1 MIKVHWLN
9 LSYAVCVCVWGGGGQ
24 FPGYHRFSE
33 GNQIMDSTM
42 FCPGEPDMDCT
53 RRAMLLDPSLVQHD
67 LLESPDHGIVHVIYG
82 QDNTTFV
89 RTELT
94 KELET
99 RTGLQL
105 VPPQSR
111 VATSSSK
118 GDGVVIVIVDWHD
131 SFTEQLLR
139 EAVETAGH
147 PDTHT
152 LFLQKGWF
160 CPHWAKLPGSTLK
173 QYPQSVNE
181 RPQFWNTVSS
191 AIGQCARVQSEVY
204 YFILFLAMLHTEYFS
219 TVLLHYL
226 HSPTHE
232 SVYMHECFDQFEHL

>member
-1 MIKVHWLN
+1 MREYVTRR
-9 LSYAVCVCVWGGGGQ
+9 VCVCVGGWGGGG
-24 FPGYHRFSE
+24 GNILAIVSE
-33 GNQIMDSTM
+33 VNHMMNCTM
-42 FCPGEPDMDCT
+42 FCSGEPDMDST

-82 QDNTTFV
+82 QDNKTFV
-89 RTELT
+89 HTELT

-105 VPPQSR
+105 VPPESR

-131 SFTEQLLR
+131 SLTDRLLR

-152 LFLQKGWF
+152 LFLQRGWYR
-160 CPHWAKLPGSTLK
+160 PDWVDNKIPRSTLML
-173 QYPQSVNE
+173 YPQSDGE
-181 RPQFWNTVSS
+181 RSQFWTTLTTM
-191 AIGQCARVQSEVY
+191 IGE
-204 YFILFLAMLHTEYFS
+204 
-219 TVLLHYL
+219 
-226 HSPTHE
+226 
-232 SVYMHECFDQFEHL
+232 